1 MNFGQA
7 LEAAK
12 GGAKIYRDGWN
23 GKGQFVIAIPGT
35 SNVLPREGTPYA
47 DLDISPLGVV
57 DIAPHLDLKNAQGHM
72 QPGWVPSMGDLFA
85 NDWGATPHEPKDM
98 GEVSDGYHTF
108 NELYAHRVRLFTT
121 LMRAHP
127 DKSWFSHRN
136 HEGIGEEGWILAGI
150 DTPAGTVTYHLPVS
164 EIPNLPPTFALDYGK
179 EWDGHTPDDV
189 LVRLLSL
196 DGVSTSGLLPHQQRV
211 TDELQ
216 ELQGRLD
223 KLTGFIAGDA
233 FSTLPEQDQRLL
245 EAQSHIMSAY
255 VEVLTQRTKRF

>member
-12 GGAKIYRDGWN
+12 SGAKIYRDGWN

-85 NDWGATPHEPKDM
+85 NDWGATPHEP
-98 GEVSDGYHTF
+98 
-108 NELYAHRVRLFTT
+108 
-121 LMRAHP
+121 
-127 DKSWFSHRN
+127 
-136 HEGIGEEGWILAGI
+136 
-150 DTPAGTVTYHLPVS
+150 
-164 EIPNLPPTFALDYGK
+164 
-179 EWDGHTPDDV
+179 
-189 LVRLLSL
+189 
-196 DGVSTSGLLPHQQRV
+196 TSGLLPHQQRV

-216 ELQGRLD
+216 ELQQRLD

-255 VEVLTQRTKRF
+255 VEVLTQRIKRF